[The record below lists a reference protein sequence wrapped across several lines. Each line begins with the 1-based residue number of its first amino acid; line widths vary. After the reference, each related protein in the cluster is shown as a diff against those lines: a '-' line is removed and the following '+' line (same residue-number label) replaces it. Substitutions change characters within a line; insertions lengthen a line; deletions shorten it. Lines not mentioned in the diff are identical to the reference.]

1 MHLLA
6 PGTGRVDAAGG
17 VTGQKPPLDGTLQ
30 GGVEGDVVVPDGPGA
45 ETTLSVPPTPAPPP
59 AGTHI
64 LNFSYNFYGP
74 YAIATDGDEFVYVS
88 DRDQILK
95 FTLNGTLV
103 DTWGGEESGGS
114 PGQFNGPAGIGVDA
128 GGFVYV
134 ADAGN
139 QRVQKFTSAGTFVT
153 EWGTSAPY
161 GLTVDSSGNVLTV
174 QTNECNVR
182 KFDSAGT
189 VVASWEF
196 EKPHTC
202 AGFGIATDANNNVYI
217 TDLSTDRVRKFDS
230 MGNAISSWTGGGSGF
245 YNPRGIDI
253 DLSGDVYVV
262 DNDNQRIQKSNGN
275 GSFLAL
281 WAAGNNPM
289 DVAVDNF
296 GSVYSTD
303 ASLGIVSKWT
313 SGE

>member
-88 DRDQILK
+88 DRDQIL
-95 FTLNGTLV
+95 N
-103 DTWGGEESGGS
+103 
-114 PGQFNGPAGIGVDA
+114 
-128 GGFVYV
+128 
-134 ADAGN
+134 
-139 QRVQKFTSAGTFVT
+139 
-153 EWGTSAPY
+153 
-161 GLTVDSSGNVLTV
+161 
-174 QTNECNVR
+174 
-182 KFDSAGT
+182 
-189 VVASWEF
+189 
-196 EKPHTC
+196 TC

-262 DNDNQRIQKSNGN
+262 DNDNQQIQKSNGN
-275 GSFLAL
+275 SSFIAL

-303 ASLGIVSKWT
+303 SSLGIVSKWT